1 LATTTQGTRK
11 TTFGYNSAGFLAS
24 ITDPLSLKRSHTYDA
39 DGHVLSTTLP
49 DGRIVRYGYD
59 ANGNLTS
66 ATPPGKLAH
75 DFAYTAVD
83 LIASYTPPAISG
95 TGATTYTYNLDRDL
109 TTITRPDRETIKYG
123 YDTAGRVTSIA
134 VPTGTTTYTYNSTTG
149 NLATAVNGVEQIT

>member
-1 LATTTQGTRK
+1 MR
-11 TTFGYNSAGFLAS
+11 
-24 ITDPLSLKRSHTYDA
+24 
-39 DGHVLSTTLP
+39 LP
-49 DGRIVRYGYD
+49 VHAIGRIRQERALRFKPPGTGQFLVKVKLQGRP
-59 ANGNLTS
+59 NGNLTS